1 MRAVKAQAADCGLAR
16 EGRVEPYAFLKSAGQ
31 ARSRA
36 ARVTPTAPCSSA
48 ASSGAPWGGLLTWSP
63 AALWFAGNKDL
74 DKATELIGQIDHA
87 QRRSIVRIAIAYN
100 LLNSRE
106 TQATSGET
114 KVSEQRAF
122 DLLNDVEKDLRKED
136 PSANA
141 ARILLGRAALLSK
154 VDKQQTLFALQ
165 QALQVINKLDRFDLK
180 DPTAP
185 RLGISISPRSES
197 LADAPRVGFSF
208 RSAIEAIVQDEF
220 DDVAELA
227 SSFKVKEVR
236 GIGRLEVARLFLEK
250 TDPSRR

>member
-1 MRAVKAQAADCGLAR
+1 MDKTRQSSTLDWTAEDDYWRTNYKTR
-16 EGRVEPYAFLKSAGQ
+16 SYA
-31 ARSRA
+31 
-36 ARVTPTAPCSSA
+36 
-48 ASSGAPWGGLLTWSP
+48 SGSTYDRWQPGYRYGWES
-63 AALWFAGNKDL
+63 
-74 DKATELIGQIDHA
+74 A
-87 QRRSIVRIAIAYN
+87 QRYQGKN
-100 LLNSRE
+100 W
-106 TQATSGET
+106 
-114 KVSEQRAF
+114 
-122 DLLNDVEKDLRKED
+122 NDVEKDLRKED

-250 TDPSRR
+250 TGPSRR